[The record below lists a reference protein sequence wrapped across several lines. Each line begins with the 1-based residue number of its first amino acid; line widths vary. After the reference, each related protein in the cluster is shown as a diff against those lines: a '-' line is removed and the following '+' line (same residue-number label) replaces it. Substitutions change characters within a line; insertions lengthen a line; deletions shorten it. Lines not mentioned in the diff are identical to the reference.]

1 MPLLRAEGQYMAK
14 TNVISFERAR
24 IYFKVKRDYDA
35 KIDRTA
41 EVMEALE
48 DVERRAAEFDE
59 MLRAWETVSKDG
71 KVARELRDL
80 AERLKRVI

>member
-1 MPLLRAEGQYMAK
+1 MVK

-24 IYFKVKRDYDA
+24 NYFKVKRAYDA
-35 KIDRTA
+35 TINQTTDII
-41 EVMEALE
+41 EALQ

-71 KVARELRDL
+71 KVARELRDQT
-80 AERLKRVI
+80 ERLKRDIETIHAELF

>member
-1 MPLLRAEGQYMAK
+1 MAK

-24 IYFKVKRDYDA
+24 FYFKVKRDYDA

-41 EVMEALE
+41 EVIEALE

-59 MLRAWETVSKDG
+59 MLRAWETISKDG
-71 KVARELRDL
+71 KVARELRDQT
-80 AERLKRVI
+80 ERLKRDIETIHGKLF